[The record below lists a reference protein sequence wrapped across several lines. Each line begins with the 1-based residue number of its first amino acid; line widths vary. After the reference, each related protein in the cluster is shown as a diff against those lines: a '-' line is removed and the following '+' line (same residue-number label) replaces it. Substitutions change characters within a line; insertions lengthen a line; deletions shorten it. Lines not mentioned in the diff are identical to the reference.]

1 MGPRELLAFRDKKR
15 FEVLLRALLRMVAN
29 RVERAILL
37 EGQRVL
43 GVSKIVFGLFNPL
56 THNLK
61 RRAHK
66 GPVLPLEQAG

>member
-1 MGPRELLAFRDKKR
+1 MGPWEILAFRDKKR

-43 GVSKIVFGLFNPL
+43 GVSKIVLGLFKP
-56 THNLK
+56 TDSQS
-61 RRAHK
+61 
-66 GPVLPLEQAG
+66 QAARS